1 MHEST
6 TAKIII
12 EVTDEKTAKF
22 LWGLLEEWFRD
33 YVDEKE
39 TDKIIDIRME

>member
-1 MHEST
+1 MS
-6 TAKIII
+6 KVII
-12 EVTDEKTAKF
+12 EVTDEKTGKF
-22 LWGLLEEWFRD
+22 LWELLEEWFRD